1 MVHKNL
7 LHKTEAGAVRLNL
20 SSEHALLQAASDM
33 QASVQS
39 HQPDAVSDQYLVES
53 MQPVPVAE
61 LIVSIRRDAQFGLAI
76 TIGAGGILAELLDDV
91 ATLLLPVSKDDLAGA
106 LSGLKIHALLS
117 GYRGKPAIDMNML
130 IDTLDRLARLVGDD
144 RPRIAELEI
153 NPLFVYQD
161 RVCVIDA
168 LIHIQTTE

>member
-1 MVHKNL
+1 
-7 LHKTEAGAVRLNL
+7 
-20 SSEHALLQAASDM
+20 
-33 QASVQS
+33 
-39 HQPDAVSDQYLVES
+39 
-53 MQPVPVAE
+53 
-61 LIVSIRRDAQFGLAI
+61 
-76 TIGAGGILAELLDDV
+76 
-91 ATLLLPVSKDDLAGA
+91 
-106 LSGLKIHALLS
+106 
-117 GYRGKPAIDMNML
+117 MNML